1 MGSQLATGFNL
12 EPKIGFACMNLRQRC
27 LLGTGDHLWEWE
39 MRDLLDDTQVFAF
52 KT

>member
-27 LLGTGDHLWEWE
+27 LLGTGDHISENE
-39 MRDLLDDTQVFAF
+39 
-52 KT
+52 K